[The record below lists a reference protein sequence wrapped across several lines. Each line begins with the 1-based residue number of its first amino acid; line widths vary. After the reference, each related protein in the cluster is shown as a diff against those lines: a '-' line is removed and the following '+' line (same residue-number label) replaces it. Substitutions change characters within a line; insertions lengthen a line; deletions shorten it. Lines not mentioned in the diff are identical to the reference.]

1 MASVGADTG
10 FRLIVLDC
18 SAVITLLIMTAE
30 ITRRSLGIPR
40 ADKPDLCNEFHS
52 AGLSL
57 RPLESSCWN
66 IRQETAG
73 TLIDAAKYL
82 QTINRPRRVDPHKTT
97 KLILNTRE

>member
-1 MASVGADTG
+1 MAYAAAQSKTPG
-10 FRLIVLDC
+10 
-18 SAVITLLIMTAE
+18 VISGLSRPLYKSQLE
-30 ITRRSLGIPR
+30 KVKWD